1 MCGIF
6 GIISE
11 KKVDLNSFKKLAL
24 LSERRGRDSSG
35 LLFFET
41 DTYKILKA
49 DYRCKNLLK
58 EISDLQTQCII
69 GHSRLITNSQL
80 DNQPVHR
87 NGISIIHNG
96 IILDDDLYWQ
106 SSSLSPEYKI
116 DTEVLLAITL
126 EHLNEQGSLEG
137 LYEKF
142 LEQSKGAFSCC
153 LTFPKLGKLVLLSN
167 TGSLY
172 YSESDKK
179 VIFASEKYFLSA
191 MNQKK
196 IHQLKGMK
204 SFDIPISEES
214 VLIDERKIVRDNLV
228 PSLPKETLLEKKL
241 LFEVPNLKRCTK
253 CILPETMPFIKF
265 NSEGVCN
272 YCENYTPRNKPKD
285 KDELLNLL
293 KSYEKFSGKKCI
305 VPLSGGRDSSYALH
319 VIKKELKMSPIT
331 MTYDWGMVTDLAR
344 RNISRMC
351 SQLGVENIII
361 ADNISKKRSNIKK
374 NLLAWLKKPDLG
386 MLNILM
392 AGDKHFFRHI
402 ESIKK
407 ELGVSLNIWGMNPL
421 EVTHFKAG
429 FLGYVP
435 DFETK
440 QVFYTGLS
448 SQLRYQ
454 FLRAIAMLK
463 NPSYLNSSLWDT
475 LSGEYYRSV
484 KTQKDFYNAYDFWQ
498 WDENLINESL
508 KEYEWETAV
517 DTKSTWRIGDG
528 TAAFYNY
535 VYFTMAGFSEFDT
548 FRSNQIR
555 EGQLSRSQALEYVNE
570 ENAPRYQNIKWYLDA
585 IGMDFEKV
593 VETINLNHKKYYP
606 T

>member
-1 MCGIF
+1 M
-6 GIISE
+6 
-11 KKVDLNSFKKLAL
+11 
-24 LSERRGRDSSG
+24 
-35 LLFFET
+35 
-41 DTYKILKA
+41 
-49 DYRCKNLLK
+49 
-58 EISDLQTQCII
+58 
-69 GHSRLITNSQL
+69 ITNSQL

-285 KDELLNLL
+285 KDELLNLSL
-293 KSYEKFSGKKCI
+293 I
-305 VPLSGGRDSSYALH
+305 
-319 VIKKELKMSPIT
+319 
-331 MTYDWGMVTDLAR
+331 
-344 RNISRMC
+344 
-351 SQLGVENIII
+351 
-361 ADNISKKRSNIKK
+361 
-374 NLLAWLKKPDLG
+374 
-386 MLNILM
+386 
-392 AGDKHFFRHI
+392 HI
-402 ESIKK
+402 
-407 ELGVSLNIWGMNPL
+407 
-421 EVTHFKAG
+421 
-429 FLGYVP
+429 
-435 DFETK
+435 
-440 QVFYTGLS
+440 
-448 SQLRYQ
+448 
-454 FLRAIAMLK
+454 
-463 NPSYLNSSLWDT
+463 
-475 LSGEYYRSV
+475 
-484 KTQKDFYNAYDFWQ
+484 
-498 WDENLINESL
+498 
-508 KEYEWETAV
+508 
-517 DTKSTWRIGDG
+517 
-528 TAAFYNY
+528 
-535 VYFTMAGFSEFDT
+535 
-548 FRSNQIR
+548 
-555 EGQLSRSQALEYVNE
+555 
-570 ENAPRYQNIKWYLDA
+570 
-585 IGMDFEKV
+585 
-593 VETINLNHKKYYP
+593 
-606 T
+606 